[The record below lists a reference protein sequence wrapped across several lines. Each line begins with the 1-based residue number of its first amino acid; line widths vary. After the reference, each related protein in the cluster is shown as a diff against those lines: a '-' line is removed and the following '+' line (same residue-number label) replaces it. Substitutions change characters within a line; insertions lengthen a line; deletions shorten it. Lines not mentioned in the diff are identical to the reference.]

1 MNGCKLVDKKTSI
14 ERLQLQHLFS
24 ATATSKIV
32 GTLLAAVLAYKQ
44 QEAIATIAVVAW
56 FSMIIF
62 TSLVQAALVIAFQR
76 TPAEDYST
84 THSRLVKFRLG
95 ILLSGLVWGSAGQ
108 VLFPANDSPHQMF
121 LMLVLAGITSGALIS
136 YAVDLVSALGFSML
150 VLVPLA
156 TNLFVSKDSLSEAM
170 GVAITLYLGFVFMSA
185 RNMNRHL
192 IENISMR
199 LEATTREEVVRASEE
214 VVRASEERYR
224 LLLTHTPVGIFH
236 YDTHLVITYCNERFA
251 EILHNSSEHFIGLD
265 MSTLKD
271 QTILPCIRKAITGEI
286 GYYEGSYFATLSN
299 TDIYA
304 EMTCAPFR
312 DGTGRIVGGIAIVHD
327 ISSRKQAD
335 AELRIAATAFE
346 SQEGMQITDA
356 QCALLRVN
364 NSFTNITGYT
374 VADVIGKNPSLLSS
388 GKHSAAFYAAMW
400 ESINSNGTWEGEIQN
415 RRKNGEIFP
424 AYVNITAVKD
434 STGAVT
440 NYVSTLTDITLKSEA
455 AEKIKHLA
463 FYDSLTGLPNRRLL
477 TDRLHQ
483 AFSSSARSGREG
495 ALLFID
501 LDNFKDINDTLGHDI
516 GDLLLQQT
524 AQRLLSCMRE
534 SDTVARMGGDEF
546 VVMLE
551 ELGTQEIESATQT
564 KTVAEKILTTL
575 NQSYQLAS
583 HEYHCTASIG
593 AAIFSDH
600 QQSREELLKRAD
612 IALYQAKKAGR
623 NTMRFFNP
631 KMQEVINARTS
642 LESELRKA
650 LDSRQLELY
659 YQIQVDSTHHALG
672 AEALIRWLH
681 PERGLVSPL
690 QFIPLAEDTGLILPI
705 GQWVLETACAQIKLW
720 EQDALTRDLVL
731 AVNVSAKQFHQG
743 NFVAQV
749 KVAVQRHTINPNLLK
764 LELTESMLLD
774 NIEDT
779 IATMNELKGIG
790 IQFSLDDFGTGYSS
804 LQYLKRLP
812 LDQLKIDQSFVRD
825 IATDSSDN
833 TIVRTIIAMAHS
845 LDIDVIAEGVE
856 MEDQRQLLL
865 DSGCNHY
872 QGYLFGKPVPIGQFE
887 ELLKQERSHG

>member
-1 MNGCKLVDKKTSI
+1 MDKKTATQ
-14 ERLQLQHLFS
+14 RLQMQQLFS
-24 ATATSKIV
+24 ATATAKVI
-32 GTLLAAVLAYKQ
+32 GTLIAAALAYLQ
-44 QEAIATIAVVAW
+44 HEVIATTTVVAW
-56 FSMIIF
+56 FFLIVF
-62 TSLVQAALVIAFQR
+62 ASLAQTALVIAFQHN
-76 TPAEDYST
+76 PVDDYST
-84 THSRLVKFRLG
+84 THARLMKFRLAVMFAG
-95 ILLSGLVWGSAGQ
+95 LLWGSAGF
-108 VLFPANDSPHQMF
+108 VLFPANDPPHLMF
-121 LMLVLAGITSGALIS
+121 LILVLAGITSSALIS
-136 YAVDLVSALGFSML
+136 YSVDLVSAIGFSIL
-150 VLVPLA
+150 ALVPLV
-156 TNLFVSKDSLSEAM
+156 TSLFVAGDSLSVAM
-170 GVAITLYLGFVFMSA
+170 GVAVTLYLGFIFMSA

-199 LEATTREEVVRASEE
+199 IEATAREE

-236 YDTHLVITYCNERFA
+236 YDTQLVVTYCNDRFA
-251 EILHNSSEHFIGLD
+251 DIMHNSCNRLIGVD
-265 MSTLKD
+265 MNTLKD
-271 QTILPCIRKAITGEI
+271 QTILPFIRKALTGEI
-286 GYYEGSYFATLSN
+286 GFYEGPYFATFSN
-299 TDIYA
+299 VEIWTEI
-304 EMTCAPFR
+304 TCAPSR
-312 DGTGRIVGGIAIVHD
+312 DGKGTIVGGIAIVHD

-335 AELRIAATAFE
+335 AELRIAATAFQ

-356 QCALLRVN
+356 HCELLRVN
-364 NSFTNITGYT
+364 NAFTNITGYT
-374 VADVIGKNPSLLSS
+374 VADVIGKNPRLLSS
-388 GKHSAAFYAAMW
+388 GKHSTAFFAAMW
-400 ESINSNGTWEGEIQN
+400 ESINSTGTWEGEIQD

-424 AYVNITAVKD
+424 AYLNITAVKD
-434 STGAVT
+434 SAGTVT
-440 NYVSTLTDITLKSEA
+440 NYVATLTDITLKSEA

-516 GDLLLQQT
+516 GDLLLQQA
-524 AQRLLSCMRE
+524 AQRLESCIRDG
-534 SDTVARMGGDEF
+534 DTVARMGGDEF

-551 ELGTQEIESATQT
+551 ELSTQAIESATQT
-564 KTVAEKILTTL
+564 KTVGEKILAAL
-575 NQSYQLAS
+575 NRPYRLAS

-593 AAIFSDH
+593 ATLFSDH
-600 QQSREELLKRAD
+600 HQSGEELLKRAD
-612 IALYQAKKAGR
+612 IALYQAKNSGR

-631 KMQEVINARTS
+631 KMQEIINARTE

-650 LDSRQLELY
+650 LEKRQFQLY
-659 YQIQVDSTHHALG
+659 YQIQVDSTHHTLG

-681 PERGLVSPL
+681 PQRGLVPPL
-690 QFIPLAEDTGLILPI
+690 DFIPLAEETGLILPI
-705 GQWVLETACAQIKLW
+705 GQWVLDTACAQIKLW

-731 AVNVSAKQFHQG
+731 AVNVSAKQFRQG

-749 KVAVQRHTINPNLLK
+749 KVAVQRHAINPNMLK

-779 IATMNELKGIG
+779 IATMNELKEIG

-856 MEDQRQLLL
+856 MEEQRQLLL
-865 DSGCNHY
+865 GSGCAHY

-887 ELLKQERSHG
+887 ELLKQERLHG

>member
-1 MNGCKLVDKKTSI
+1 MDKKTSI
-14 ERLQLQHLFS
+14 ERLQMQNLFS

-56 FSMIIF
+56 FSMIVL

-95 ILLSGLVWGSAGQ
+95 ILLSGLVWGAAGL

-150 VLVPLA
+150 VLVPLV

-185 RNMNRHL
+185 KNMNRHL

-199 LEATTREEVVRASEE
+199 LEATAREE

-251 EILHNSSEHFIGLD
+251 EILHNSSDHFIGLD
-265 MSTLKD
+265 MNTLKD
-271 QTILPCIRKAITGEI
+271 QTILPCVRKAITGEI

-299 TDIYA
+299 ADIYA

-312 DGTGRIVGGIAIVHD
+312 DGTGEIVGGIAIVHD

-356 QCALLRVN
+356 NCALLRVN
-364 NSFTNITGYT
+364 NAFTNITGYT
-374 VADVIGKNPSLLSS
+374 VADVIGKNPRILSS
-388 GKHSAAFYAAMW
+388 GKHNTAFFAAMW
-400 ESINSNGTWEGEIQN
+400 ESINNTGTWEGEIQN

-434 STGAVT
+434 STGTVT

-483 AFSSSARSGREG
+483 AFSSGARSGREG
-495 ALLFID
+495 ALMFID

-516 GDLLLQQT
+516 GDLLLQQV
-524 AQRLLSCMRE
+524 AQRLRSCVRE
-534 SDTVARMGGDEF
+534 GDTVARMGGDEF

-551 ELGTQEIESATQT
+551 ELSARAIESATQT
-564 KTVAEKILTTL
+564 KRVGEKILSVL
-575 NQSYQLAS
+575 NQPYQLAS

-593 AAIFSDH
+593 ATLFSDH
-600 QQSREELLKRAD
+600 HQSGEELLKRAD

-650 LDSRQLELY
+650 LDSRQFQLH
-659 YQIQVDSTHHALG
+659 YQIQVDSAQHALG

-681 PERGLVSPL
+681 PQRGLVSPL
-690 QFIPLAEDTGLILPI
+690 QFIPLAEETGLILPI

-731 AVNVSAKQFHQG
+731 AVNVSAKQFRQG
-743 NFVAQV
+743 NFVSQV
-749 KVAVQRHTINPNLLK
+749 KIAVQHHAINPNMLK

-779 IATMNELKGIG
+779 ITTMNELKGIG

-812 LDQLKIDQSFVRD
+812 LDQLKVDQSFVRD
-825 IATDSSDN
+825 IAIDSSDN
-833 TIVRTIIAMAHS
+833 AIVRTIIAMAHS

-856 MEDQRQLLL
+856 KEEQRQLLL
-865 DSGCNHY
+865 DSGCTHF
-872 QGYLFGKPVPIGQFE
+872 QGYLFSQPVPIGQFE
-887 ELLKQERSHG
+887 ELLKQGCC

>member
-1 MNGCKLVDKKTSI
+1 MDKKTYI
-14 ERLQLQHLFS
+14 ERLQMQQLIS

-44 QEAIATIAVVAW
+44 QEAIATSSVVAW
-56 FSMIIF
+56 FSLIIF
-62 TSLVQAALVIAFQR
+62 SSLVQVALVIAFQR
-76 TPAEDYST
+76 APAQDYST
-84 THSRLVKFRLG
+84 THSRLVKFRFST
-95 ILLSGLVWGSAGQ
+95 LLSGLVWGSAGL

-121 LMLVLAGITSGALIS
+121 LMLVLAGVTSGALIS
-136 YAVDLVSALGFSML
+136 YAVDLVSALGFSTL
-150 VLVPLA
+150 VLVPFVI
-156 TNLFVSKDSLSEAM
+156 NLFDSKDSLSVAM
-170 GVAITLYLGFVFMSA
+170 GVAVTLYLGFVFMSA
-185 RNMNRHL
+185 RNMNRNL

-199 LEATTREEVVRASEE
+199 FEATAREE

-251 EILHNSSEHFIGLD
+251 EILHNSSDYFIGLD
-265 MSTLKD
+265 ANMLKD
-271 QTILPCIRKAITGEI
+271 QAIMTCIRNAIAGEI
-286 GYYEGSYFATLSN
+286 GYYEGPYFTTVSN
-299 TDIYA
+299 MELWI
-304 EMTCAPFR
+304 EMTCAPSL
-312 DGTGRIVGGIAIVHD
+312 DGTGKIVGGIAIVHD

-346 SQEGMQITDA
+346 SQEGIQITDTH
-356 QCALLRVN
+356 CKLLRVN
-364 NSFTNITGYT
+364 NAFTHITGYT
-374 VADVIGKNPSLLSS
+374 AAEVIGKNPRLLSS

-424 AYVNITAVKD
+424 AYLNITAVKD
-434 STGAVT
+434 NIGSVT

-455 AEKIKHLA
+455 AEKIKQLA

-483 AFSSSARSGREG
+483 AFASSARSGRDG

-524 AQRLLSCMRE
+524 AQRLVSCIRE

-551 ELGTQEIESATQT
+551 ELSTKEIESATQA
-564 KTVAEKILTTL
+564 KAVAEKILAAL
-575 NQSYQLAS
+575 NQSYRLAS
-583 HEYHCTASIG
+583 HEYHCTASVG
-593 AAIFSDH
+593 VAIFSDH
-600 QQSREELLKRAD
+600 HQTREELLKRAD
-612 IALYQAKKAGR
+612 IAMYQAKKSGR

-631 KMQEVINARTS
+631 KMQDIINARTE

-650 LDSRQLELY
+650 LEKRQFQLY
-659 YQIQVDSTHHALG
+659 YQIQVDNAQHALG

-681 PERGLVSPL
+681 PQRGLVSPL
-690 QFIPLAEDTGLILPI
+690 QFIPLAEETGLILPI

-731 AVNVSAKQFHQG
+731 AVNVSAEQFRQS

-749 KVAVQRHTINPNLLK
+749 KVAVQRHSINPNLLK
-764 LELTESMLLD
+764 LELTESMLAD

-779 IATMNELKGIG
+779 ISNMNRLKEIG

-812 LDQLKIDQSFVRD
+812 LDQLKVDQSFVRD

-833 TIVRTIIAMAHS
+833 AIVRTIIAMAHS
-845 LDIDVIAEGVE
+845 LDMDVIAEGVE
-856 MEDQRQLLL
+856 MEEQRQLLL
-865 DSGCNHY
+865 DSGCTHY